1 MEERRIASWR
11 STAGFMAEGGCSQRV
26 LEPPMSGKRKAKGV
40 GGGVG
45 GGGMAGMGGT
55 AFGDDGNDR
64 RVGPGWG
71 YYSTWGF
78 WAGSGGNCKKLSI
91 SVNCAIRINRL
102 QSVKSGRP
110 YDPGGSTF
118 LLSLLF

>member
-1 MEERRIASWR
+1 MKERRIASWR
-11 STAGFMAEGGCSQRV
+11 STAGFMAEGCCSQRV
-26 LEPPMSGKRKAKGV
+26 LEPSMSVKRKAKVLV
-40 GGGVG
+40 GGLGGVG
-45 GGGMAGMGGT
+45 GLGMGGS
-55 AFGDDGNDR
+55 AFGDGRNDR

-102 QSVKSGRP
+102 QSV
-110 YDPGGSTF
+110 
-118 LLSLLF
+118 